1 MDSFEFMG
9 IYGTL
14 TVLLLTLIWIFV
26 PFAIFGIKTLL
37 RELLA
42 EQRKTN
48 ELLAQRVAETKR

>member
-14 TVLLLTLIWIFV
+14 TVLVLTLIWIFV

-37 RELLA
+37 RESIA

-48 ELLAQRVAETKR
+48 ELLAQLVAVINR